1 MKQTNLQKAQV
12 RLREKFIKN
21 GVKMLAPETVYFS
34 KDTKIGK
41 NVTIEPYVVLG
52 EKVKI
57 QNNSKIKSFSHLEN
71 VKIENNVTVG
81 PFARLRPG
89 TVLKSGSRVGNFVEI
104 KKSSVGKNSK
114 INHLSYIGD
123 TNIGNFVNIGAGTI
137 TCNYDGKNK
146 NKTII
151 KNKVFVGSN
160 SSLVAPVTLNE
171 KSTIGAGSVITKNVK
186 KNSLALTRSN
196 QSEVKNYKRIIT
208 QETLDWWKSQGSEAQ
223 KWITPSD
230 DDQKISKLYDWFWE
244 NSPTDIKNFYTRGN
258 TFDPI
263 FLQSLMADTDR
274 PMPYN
279 WWQIRDTRS
288 YIEGLAWGSE
298 LIHDYIPPGCEGF
311 TKHDPKHDIA
321 LDVMRMQTIARAIV

>member
-1 MKQTNLQKAQV
+1 MKQTNLQKLQE
-12 RLREKFIKN
+12 RLREKFMKN

-104 KKSSVGKNSK
+104 KKSNLGKNSK
-114 INHLSYIGD
+114 VPHLSYIGD
-123 TNIGNFVNIGAGTI
+123 ANIGDFVNIGAGTI

-171 KSTIGAGSVITKNVK
+171 KSTIGAGSVITRNVK
-186 KNSLALTRSN
+186 KSSLALTRSK
-196 QSEVKNYKRIIT
+196 QTEVKNYKR
-208 QETLDWWKSQGSEAQ
+208 K
-223 KWITPSD
+223 K
-230 DDQKISKLYDWFWE
+230 
-244 NSPTDIKNFYTRGN
+244 
-258 TFDPI
+258 
-263 FLQSLMADTDR
+263 
-274 PMPYN
+274 
-279 WWQIRDTRS
+279 
-288 YIEGLAWGSE
+288 
-298 LIHDYIPPGCEGF
+298 
-311 TKHDPKHDIA
+311 
-321 LDVMRMQTIARAIV
+321 